1 MIAALRNAAVRVTEG
16 PLVRVLLPVVIA
28 VMALSALHVMS
39 RHVHFADVRAALS
52 AVPATRLAL
61 ALAGV
66 ALSYAAI
73 ALYDIQAVRRLVPGR
88 VPLRLAGVAGMAGYA
103 VSNLLGMSYL
113 TGTAVRHRIYR
124 GAGLSLGEVLA
135 IIATSWSAF
144 WMAALT
150 LLGGLMLVHPAGLAA
165 QLPFGPT
172 AARVLGL
179 ALLCGVIGLLV
190 WLARGG
196 RAVTMGGR
204 RQPLP
209 GLGGALAL
217 MGTALLDIGGSA
229 LVLWAVLPADVT
241 ADPAV
246 FVAAFLA
253 ATTIGILSHS
263 PGGLGVFEAVMIA
276 GLGAAGRPDVVAALL
291 LYRLI
296 FFVLPF
302 ALAATGLG
310 ILSLLR
316 DRRRL
321 SGSAA
326 LLARAVAPVVPVIAA
341 GIALVSG
348 AMLLL
353 SGSLPLGT
361 QQVSALRQMLP
372 LALLEVSQLAGSVA
386 GLLLVIVARG
396 LARRMARAWLVAM
409 GLLGAGLA
417 ASLAAGPVW
426 PLSLGLG
433 VALIVLGLFRDAF
446 HRRGEGALF
455 RLDGAWLVTVAALL
469 GAAVWLGFFAYR
481 HVSYRDDL
489 WWQFAWE
496 DDASRFLRGAL
507 VLAVIV
513 LGVAFNSVI
522 STRGPRIRAEPI
534 PPLVPALL
542 ARCPRAEAQ
551 IALSG
556 DKSFLLDPG
565 GRAFLAYAD
574 TGRTL
579 ISWGD
584 PVGDDPKAARD
595 LIWALRELAD
605 RSGRRCAFY
614 RVGSAHLPNY
624 LDLGFS
630 VLKMGETARVPLTGF
645 TLEGSHRRDLRQAV
659 NKARREGL
667 AMEIIPPA
675 RQAEVF
681 DAIKAV
687 SDAWLAAR
695 NASEKG
701 FSLGACTPDYLQHFD
716 IAVLRHEA
724 SGRIVAFTNLMRGA
738 DGAELSLDLMRH
750 DAGCPGYGMDALFGF
765 LMLMGREEGYR
776 WFSLGGA
783 PLAGLE
789 NRRLASVWNR
799 IGGFIHDHGERFY
812 RFEGLRAFKQ
822 KFNPEWTPEYLVCPG
837 GMTVPRVL
845 IEIGGLIS
853 GRGRRGRAR

>member
-1 MIAALRNAAVRVTEG
+1 MINGLMGALAKVAEGRVARALLPLAIAAV
-16 PLVRVLLPVVIA
+16 
-28 VMALSALHVMS
+28 ALSAVHVMS
-39 RHVHFADVRAALS
+39 RHVNAADVRTALS
-52 AVPATRLAL
+52 AVPAARLAL
-61 ALAGV
+61 AVAGV
-66 ALSYAAI
+66 VLSYGAI
-73 ALYDIQAVRRLVPGR
+73 ALYDVLAVRRLVPGR
-88 VPLRLAGVAGMAGYA
+88 VPLQLAAVAGMAGYA

-135 IIATSWSAF
+135 IVATSWSAF
-144 WMAALT
+144 WMAALM
-150 LLGGLMLVHPAGLAA
+150 LLGGLMLLDPDGMALPLPVGPLAE
-165 QLPFGPT
+165 T
-172 AARVLGL
+172 AVGL
-179 ALLCGVIGLLV
+179 ALLGVVAGILA
-190 WLARGG
+190 WLAHRP
-196 RAVTMGGR
+196 RAVTLDGR

-209 GLGGALAL
+209 RLGGALAL
-217 MGTALLDIGGSA
+217 MATGLMDIAGSA
-229 LVLWAVLPADVT
+229 LVLWAVLPGDAT
-241 ADPAV
+241 ANAAM
-246 FVAAFLA
+246 FVAAFLL

-263 PGGLGVFEAVMIA
+263 PGGLGVFEAVMIVA
-276 GLGAAGRPDVVAALL
+276 LGAAGRPDVVAALV

-302 ALAATGLG
+302 AAAATSLG
-310 ILSLLR
+310 VLSLLR
-316 DRRRL
+316 GRRRL
-321 SGSAA
+321 SGSGA
-326 LLARAVAPVVPVIAA
+326 LLARALAPIVPVVAA

-348 AMLLL
+348 VMLLL
-353 SGSLPLGT
+353 AGSLPVGAR
-361 QQVSALRQMLP
+361 QMAALREVLP

-409 GLLGAGLA
+409 GLLAAGLV
-417 ASLAAGPVW
+417 ASLAGGPAW
-426 PLSLGLG
+426 PQSLGLIA
-433 VALIVLGLFRDAF
+433 ALIVLGLFRDAF
-446 HRRGEGALF
+446 HRRGEGVLL
-455 RLDGAWLVTVAALL
+455 RLDAVWLGTVAALVA
-469 GAAVWLGFFAYR
+469 AAVWLGFFAYR
-481 HVSYRDDL
+481 HVQYRDDL

-513 LGVAFNSVI
+513 LAVAFNSLI
-522 STRGPRIRAEPI
+522 SARGPRQRAEPI
-534 PPLVPALL
+534 PPLVHTLL
-542 ARCPRAEAQ
+542 ARCPRADAQ

-584 PVGDDPKAARD
+584 PVGDDPGAARD

-605 RSGRRCAFY
+605 RTGRRCAFY
-614 RVGSAHLPNY
+614 RVGQAHLPSY

-659 NKARREGL
+659 NKARREGF

-675 RQAEVF
+675 AQDQAF
-681 DAIKAV
+681 AAIKAV

-695 NASEKG
+695 GASEKG
-701 FSLGACTPDYLQHFD
+701 FSLGACTPDYLCHFD

-765 LMLMGREEGYR
+765 LMLMGRDEGYR

-853 GRGRRGRAR
+853 RHGRRYR